1 MRILHFADAHID
13 INAHGRRDPVSGLP
27 IRVLDFLHALDIIVD
42 TAIDEKVDF
51 VIFAGDAY
59 KDRTP
64 VPTFQR
70 EWGKRMARLS
80 SAGVPTLLLVGNH
93 DLSPSTGRAHAL
105 QEFAT
110 LEVPNILVADRPKL
124 FKPQDLFDL
133 PLQIMALPWLSK
145 SGLIASLELN
155 GVGLGEIHEQMETR
169 LNELVGVWW
178 QEIDP
183 TLPVV
188 MTAHASVQGAVFGGE
203 RNVMLGSDLILSGAL
218 TRDPRLDYVALGHI
232 HKPQNLNPDAHPP
245 VIYPGSIERVD
256 FGEVKDDKF
265 FVIADVQRG
274 HTQVDWRK
282 LEGRKFIDRS
292 INLESGNDVTRQLQ
306 ECLGPREQ
314 LRDAMVRLV
323 VNYPR
328 ELEPLVDEP
337 GIREYASESF
347 EFHFVRRPQSQAR
360 ARLDQ
365 FDPDGELS
373 HLELLETYLSA
384 VNLDKIEKEAL
395 QTLATQIMTGDVSL
409 NAEE

>member
-27 IRVLDFLHALDIIVD
+27 IRVLDFLHALDTIVD

-169 LNELVGVWW
+169 LNELVEVWW

>member
-306 ECLGPREQ
+306 ICLGPREQ